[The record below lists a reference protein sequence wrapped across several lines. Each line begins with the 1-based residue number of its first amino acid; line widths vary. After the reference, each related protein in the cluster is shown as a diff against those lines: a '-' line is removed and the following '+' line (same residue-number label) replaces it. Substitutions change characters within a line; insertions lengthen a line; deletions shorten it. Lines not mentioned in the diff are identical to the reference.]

1 MLISQVSSFADLDI
15 EDTVTEV
22 EFDCIVYD
30 GTIIVVKLSEQDSL
44 LQEILTAERINS
56 QGIQY
61 CPQCHVPIEKNGG
74 CLHMH
79 CARCNNDFTWR
90 IIQEPT
96 ASIITPYLEN
106 EDNMEIES
114 FKEEFNKAASL
125 VENPVQENLQ
135 ILSDQTGNNNQQ
147 INDED
152 LKISIDNRSTIGS
165 IILNRVKVCPSKS
178 CKKTNVKMKEDNWM
192 ICSTCMK
199 QYCFLCGAGVNGQKH
214 FANKCIRNT
223 PI

>member
-1 MLISQVSSFADLDI
+1 M
-15 EDTVTEV
+15 
-22 EFDCIVYD
+22 
-30 GTIIVVKLSEQDSL
+30 IVVKLSEQDSL

-125 VENPVQENLQ
+125 GWYKKYTICDKQFRIAVECHLE
-135 ILSDQTGNNNQQ
+135 T
-147 INDED
+147 
-152 LKISIDNRSTIGS
+152 
-165 IILNRVKVCPSKS
+165 S
-178 CKKTNVKMKEDNWM
+178 CV
-192 ICSTCMK
+192 
-199 QYCFLCGAGVNGQKH
+199 
-214 FANKCIRNT
+214 
-223 PI
+223 

>member
-1 MLISQVSSFADLDI
+1 
-15 EDTVTEV
+15 
-22 EFDCIVYD
+22 
-30 GTIIVVKLSEQDSL
+30 
-44 LQEILTAERINS
+44 
-56 QGIQY
+56 
-61 CPQCHVPIEKNGG
+61 
-74 CLHMH
+74 MH

-96 ASIITPYLEN
+96 ASISTPYLEN

-152 LKISIDNRSTIGS
+152 LKISIDNRS
-165 IILNRVKVCPSKS
+165 
-178 CKKTNVKMKEDNWM
+178 
-192 ICSTCMK
+192 
-199 QYCFLCGAGVNGQKH
+199 
-214 FANKCIRNT
+214 
-223 PI
+223 